1 MRKWIAPLLLF
12 AGAFLA
18 TLLLQQYTF
27 VYQEF
32 EGLFLGTPDYFSQMF
47 RGPFP
52 ISAILADF
60 LTQFFRIGVF
70 APLIVA
76 AGVVL
81 SFLLVRSILGRFSLG
96 WDFPAVIVACALWVV
111 AAFAP
116 TAKPGVAIVL
126 ILSLFWLLSRLL
138 PKRETKPLKT
148 WIDLTASALLIAGVF
163 LFLSLNGSIRHWE
176 KTSALRVAVT
186 RADWDRV
193 LKIATPEAT
202 AQDPTMMPFA
212 FLALG
217 EKGLLGQSLYDYPVE
232 SEADFDLA
240 GIEDSH
246 LTLFFKAFLYET
258 LSCPNEAIHNLAQLA
273 TTQRHGQS
281 FLVLRRLMQDNYL
294 IGNYD
299 LVEKYGRILSRSTLH
314 KKHVRYYRDLMA
326 QGTPHSPDSV
336 GFCKTVPLI
345 THNPL
350 YNLTLLQ
357 ANGIN
362 APAAVDRTLCTLLL
376 QNDLPRFRSL
386 FLQVW
391 DKSRPIPRYY
401 GEALLMDDGNGDAH
415 R

>member
-1 MRKWIAPLLLF
+1 MRRWISPLILF

-32 EGLFLGTPDYFSQMF
+32 EGLFLCTPDYFSQAF
-47 RGPFP
+47 REPLP
-52 ISAILADF
+52 LSSILADF
-60 LTQFFRIGVF
+60 LTQFFRLGVS

-76 AGVVL
+76 AGVTLV
-81 SFLLVRSILGRFSLG
+81 FLLVCSILGRFSLG
-96 WDFPAVIVACALWVV
+96 WDVPAAICACAYWIVV
-111 AAFAP
+111 AFAP
-116 TAKPGVAIVL
+116 TAKTGVAVLL
-126 ILSLFWLLSRLL
+126 ILLAVWLLSRLL
-138 PKRETKPLKT
+138 PRRETKPLKA
-148 WIDLTASALLIAGVF
+148 WIDLPVSALLAAGVF

-186 RADWDRV
+186 QADWNRV
-193 LKIATPEAT
+193 LEIATPEAS

-217 EKGLLGQSLYDYPVE
+217 EKGLLGQTLYNYPVE

-246 LTLFFKAFLYET
+246 LTLFYKAFLYET
-258 LSCPNEAIHNLAQLA
+258 LYCPNEAIHNLAQLA

-281 FLVLRRLMQDNYL
+281 FLVLRRLLQDNYL
-294 IGNYD
+294 IGNYA
-299 LVEKYGRILSRSTLH
+299 LAEKYCAILSRSTLH
-314 KKHVRYYRDLMA
+314 KKYVRYYREQMA
-326 QGTPHSPDSV
+326 QGTPYTPDSV
-336 GFCKTVPLI
+336 EFCKSVPLI

-357 ANGIN
+357 ANGII

-376 QNDLPRFRSL
+376 QNDLQRFRAL

-391 DKSRPIPRYY
+391 DQSRPVPRYY
-401 GEALLMDDGNGDAH
+401 QEALMRAAMEFPEM
-415 R
+415 